1 MPDPLIFWIV
11 FSLLIALDIIYSLL
25 RFSFIH
31 LRLPALLEIREQR
44 PIAAYA
50 LRLIENP
57 RFSIMV
63 RLALMVNHVL
73 AAVFCYLWARNF
85 LFPEQSLIIHLLVV
99 VVFAII
105 LLSLEYSL
113 ETLIVNHT
121 EEWALR
127 FTWLASILDMLY
139 WPLTQIIV
147 KLFGS
152 RRLAQRSIQ
161 SITDDEIKSWVQDS
175 QGESS
180 LEDGEREM
188 IYSILNFSDTLCR
201 EIMVPRIDVSSLEVN
216 TSIPDAI
223 QLVLNSGHSRLP
235 VYEESIDHIVG
246 LLYAKD
252 LLRIHQE
259 NEEEPTDIRNLLR
272 PVYFVPEAKKVDEL
286 LKEMQSRGVHLSI
299 VVDEYGGMA
308 GLVTLED
315 IVEEIVGEI
324 RDEYDEGEELEVE
337 KISDDEYLFN
347 GRIDLDAFNE
357 LLGTDLTKDVADSL
371 GGFIYSQ
378 IGQVPAGGEEILI
391 DHWTLIVEKISGR
404 RVHTVRAI
412 RRESSDGSEEEHDS
426 N

>member
-1 MPDPLIFWIV
+1 MPDPSIFWIMFV
-11 FSLLIALDIIYSLL
+11 LLILLDITYSVL

-31 LRLPALLEIREQR
+31 LRIPALLEIREQK

-50 LRLIENP
+50 LKLMETP
-57 RFSIMV
+57 RFSIML
-63 RLALMVNHVL
+63 RMALMINHALV
-73 AAVFCYLWARNF
+73 AVFCYIWARYM
-85 LFPEQSLIIHLLVV
+85 LLPDQPMLIHVFFVLVFVVILLV
-99 VVFAII
+99 I
-105 LLSLEYSL
+105 EYSL
-113 ETLIVNHT
+113 EALILPTV
-121 EEWALR
+121 EKWALR
-127 FTWLASILDMLY
+127 FTWFASIMDVIF
-139 WPLTQIIV
+139 WPLTQLIV
-147 KLFGS
+147 
-152 RRLAQRSIQ
+152 RLVGTRTILQRNFQ
-161 SITDDEIKSWVQDS
+161 SITDDELKSWVQDT

-235 VYEESIDHIVG
+235 VYEESIKNIVG
-246 LLYAKD
+246 LLYAKE

-259 NEEEPTDIRNLLR
+259 NEEQTHIRDLLR
-272 PVYFVPEAKKVDEL
+272 PAYFVPEAKKVDEL
-286 LKEMQSRGVHLSI
+286 LKEMQARGVHLSI

-324 RDEYDEGEELEVE
+324 RDEYDESEELEVQ
-337 KISDDEYLFN
+337 KISDDEFLFN

-357 LLGTDLTKDVADSL
+357 LLDTDLTKDVADSL
-371 GGFIYSQ
+371 GGFVYSQ

-391 DHWTLIVEKISGR
+391 DHWTLNVEKISGR
-404 RVHTVRAI
+404 RVHTVRAV
-412 RRESSDGSEEEHDS
+412 RRPSSDSSEEEYVT
-426 N
+426 NQ

>member
-1 MPDPLIFWIV
+1 MPDPTIFWIV
-11 FSLLIALDIIYSLL
+11 FVILVFLDITNSVM

-31 LRLPALLEIREQR
+31 VRVPAVLEMLEEK

-50 LRLIENP
+50 LKLMETP
-57 RFSIMV
+57 RFSIML
-63 RLALMVNHVL
+63 RLALMINHVL
-73 AAVFCYLWARNF
+73 VAVFCYLLATSVV
-85 LFPEQSLIIHLLVV
+85 FPQLSLIIHLLVV
-99 VVFAII
+99 IIFAV
-105 LLSLEYSL
+105 LLLAIEYSL
-113 ETLIVNHT
+113 ETLIMNQT
-121 EEWALR
+121 ETWTLR
-127 FTWLASILDMLY
+127 FTWLASIMDVLY
-139 WPLTQIIV
+139 WPLTQLIA

-152 RRLAQRSIQ
+152 RRLSQRTLQ
-161 SITDDEIKSWVQDS
+161 SITDDEIKLWVQDT

-259 NEEEPTDIRNLLR
+259 NEEQTYIRDLLR
-272 PVYFVPEAKKVDEL
+272 PAYFVPEAKKVDEL
-286 LKEMQSRGVHLSI
+286 LKEMQARGVHLSI

-324 RDEYDEGEELEVE
+324 RDEYDEGEELEVQ
-337 KISDDEYLFN
+337 KISEDEYLFN

-357 LLGTDLTKDVADSL
+357 LLNTELTKDVADSL
-371 GGFIYSQ
+371 GGFIYSK

-412 RRESSDGSEEEHDS
+412 RRESTEGSEEEHVS